1 MQICQFFTI
10 LRQPV
15 AISVPVSLI
24 VIKVIKVT
32 NDRFILLFTLLR
44 QPVAISVTVFLI
56 LIKVTNIYVTS
67 FSSIPCCSNS
77 ENWS

>member
-24 VIKVIKVT
+24 VIKVT

-67 FSSIPCCSNS
+67 FSSIPYCSNS